1 MPKPKLNSK
10 KHLPSIRSNSPKRI
24 ITFHNSIND
33 IINKFE
39 NSQKIP
45 NGMALDIRKSIKN
58 PGKLQNYCDNFS
70 IYSNQNFSSARLNRK
85 NQRLCNNSAINMVDS
100 IGDEVVVDSDRSSPD
115 HTHVDEAAENY
126 DESDTFDDPN
136 EYEYMPASEP
146 IIAPTKFMR
155 LRNIN
160 IVQCQLNIVQ
170 RFVGILLN
178 LPFLWS
184 INGAGLSTLTCAFFL
199 PRILC
204 ENILYPV
211 FRLIFGT
218 LYPAYASYKAVRHK
232 DVKEYVSTFEVFIFD
247 SRCHQFDLSSVLAQM
262 DYVLDRFRIFYML

>member
-1 MPKPKLNSK
+1 MPKSKLNSK
-10 KHLPSIRSNSPKRI
+10 KHVPSIRSNSPKRI
-24 ITFHNSIND
+24 ITFHNSINE

-39 NSQKIP
+39 NSQKTLV
-45 NGMALDIRKSIKN
+45 LDHKKSIKI
-58 PGKLQNYCDNFS
+58 PGKLQNNFNDLS
-70 IYSNQNFSSARLNRK
+70 IYGGKIYNSTQLNRK
-85 NQRLCNNSAINMVDS
+85 NQSVWNNRAIKMVDS
-100 IGDEVVVDSDRSSPD
+100 ISDDVIDNHNGSTDHIDDDQINDSGDEI
-115 HTHVDEAAENY
+115 Y
-126 DESDTFDDPN
+126 DEIETFDDPD
-136 EYEYMPASEP
+136 YEYIP
-146 IIAPTKFMR
+146 IDTKPIVSPTKFMR

-160 IVQCQLNIVQ
+160 IVQCQLNIFQ

-204 ENILYPV
+204 ENIVYPV

-232 DVKEYVSTFEVFIFD
+232 DVKEYVSTFHEIIFN
-247 SRCHQFDLSSVLAQM
+247 
-262 DYVLDRFRIFYML
+262 

>member
-1 MPKPKLNSK
+1 MA
-10 KHLPSIRSNSPKRI
+10 
-24 ITFHNSIND
+24 
-33 IINKFE
+33 
-39 NSQKIP
+39 P
-45 NGMALDIRKSIKN
+45 NTKKSIKN

-70 IYSNQNFSSARLNRK
+70 IYSNQNFNSARLNRK
-85 NQRLCNNSAINMVDS
+85 NQRLWNNSAIKMIES
-100 IGDEVVVDSDRSSPD
+100 IGDDVVVGDNDSGSPD
-115 HTHVDEAAENY
+115 DFHVGEATEIH
-126 DESDTFDDPN
+126 DESDTFDDPI
-136 EYEYMPASEP
+136 EYEYMPTTEP
-146 IIAPTKFMR
+146 SIAPTKFMR
-155 LRNIN
+155 LKNIN
-160 IVQCQLNIVQ
+160 IVQCQLNIFQ

-232 DVKEYVSTFEVFIFD
+232 DVKEYVSTSIEFIFN
-247 SRCHQFDLSSVLAQM
+247 SFFPLIGFIFRFSSNGLCTGLFSHFSHAAKHSPM
-262 DYVLDRFRIFYML
+262 YFYLGSHFITNSKVDNF